1 MSFEIIGILPH
12 RRYSEVFAD
21 PLSSFDT
28 NVLSKGA
35 QALEGAGFERVLIA
49 NSATYPDSM
58 PIASWVLGQTKTLKV
73 MIAHRPGFIVPTM
86 AARMLGALDRL
97 SEGRAG
103 VHIFTGTDDREMQAD
118 GDFLTKEQRYA
129 RSREYVMVMKRMWR
143 EDAPFD
149 HDGEH
154 YRFNGA
160 FAAVKPQCKIPVF
173 WGGLS
178 DAAVAG
184 AAAVA
189 DIFAFPGL
197 PVVKIKELIAR
208 TASVSR
214 APHDAS
220 LEYLVTLRMIVGAT
234 ERQAWD
240 TAHDYVRVLAKEA
253 AEKGKLGDGGAK
265 EIDACVAAATEGGRN
280 GLLWSA
286 FGKVP
291 VGRPMSGC
299 MVGTADQLLDG
310 LMEYRRAGID
320 RFILAGYG
328 TPFEYARELG
338 DELLP
343 RFRAAVEAEAP
354 RSALGNVD

>member
-21 PLSSFDT
+21 PLSAFDAS
-28 NVLSKGA
+28 VLSEGA
-35 QALEGAGFERVLIA
+35 RALEAAGFERVLIA

-58 PIASWVLGQTKTLKV
+58 PLASWVLAQTTKLKV

-86 AARMLGALDRL
+86 AARMLAALDRV

-103 VHIFTGTDDREMQAD
+103 VHIITGTDDKEMQAD
-118 GDFLTKEQRYA
+118 GDFLTKDERYA
-129 RSREYVMVMKRMWR
+129 RSREYVAVMKRMWR
-143 EDAPFD
+143 EEAPFD
-149 HDGEH
+149 HDGAF

-160 FAAVKPQCKIPVF
+160 FAAVKPARKIPVF

-178 DAAVAG
+178 DAAVDG

-197 PVVKIKELIAR
+197 PLPKIEELIAR
-208 TASVSR
+208 TRSVPR
-214 APHDAS
+214 APHDQP

-240 TAHDYVRVLAKEA
+240 TVQDYLRMLAKEA
-253 AEKGKLGDGGAK
+253 AGNGKLGDGGQE
-265 EIDACVAAATEGGRN
+265 EIDACVAAATEGSRFGTLFN
-280 GLLWSA
+280 G

-299 MVGTADQLLDG
+299 VVGTVDQLLET
-310 LMEYRRAGID
+310 LMAYRHAGID
-320 RFILAGYG
+320 RFIMGGYG
-328 TPFEYARELG
+328 TPAEYARELG

-343 RFRAAVEAEAP
+343 RFRAAVAADDQ
-354 RSALGNVD
+354 RRDAGAAA